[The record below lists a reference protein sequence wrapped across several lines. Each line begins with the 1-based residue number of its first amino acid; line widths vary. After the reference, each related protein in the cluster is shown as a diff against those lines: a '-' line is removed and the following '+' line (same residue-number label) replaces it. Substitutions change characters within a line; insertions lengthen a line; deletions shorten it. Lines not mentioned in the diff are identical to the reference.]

1 PSRQYVIGSR
11 RCRQRLAQMLAAGKP
26 PERAALVER
35 RSVAEVELLLEDE
48 GFAGLVEHYRAM
60 AALPEAEK
68 LRALK
73 AMALD
78 LLHLALQAG
87 DVRAA
92 VFFAYEDLHQRN
104 PAQSL
109 ALAAIRAARR
119 AAERE
124 TPRPEVRRS
133 VTPRAEPRREADFAW
148 CAATQPSPAHA
159 AALAAEEARALPARV
174 ARTGRTLTGRLVA
187 EAERAGTATA

>member
-48 GFAGLVEHYRAM
+48 GFAGLVGHYRGM
-60 AALPEAEK
+60 AELPETEK
-68 LRALK
+68 LAALK

-92 VFFAYEDLHQRN
+92 VFFAYEDLHKRN

-109 ALAAIRAARR
+109 ALAAIRGAQG
-119 AAERE
+119 AAEAD
-124 TPRPEVRRS
+124 TPRPEVRRP
-133 VTPRAEPRREADFAW
+133 VTPRAEPRREADFAY
-148 CAATQPSPAHA
+148 CAATRRAPTHA
-159 AALAAEEARALPARV
+159 AALAAEEARTLHARV
-174 ARTGRTLTGRLVA
+174 ARTGRALTGRLVA
-187 EAERAGTATA
+187 EAERAGTA